1 MSESPTTRSLELLRK
16 DGYHVEVVE
25 KWNSF
30 TKTRK
35 DLWGFIDL
43 LAIKQNEV
51 LAVQVTS
58 ASNMSARRKKI
69 ADHENV
75 GKVRDAGIRIEL
87 HGWAKGSNGRY
98 LVKREDLS

>member
-1 MSESPTTRSLELLRK
+1 MPVTPTQRSMELLRK

-43 LAIKQNEV
+43 LAIRRDEV

-58 ASNMSARRKKI
+58 GSNMSARRRKI
-69 ADHENV
+69 AEHDLV
-75 GKVRDAGIRIEL
+75 GKVREAGIRIEL
-87 HGWAKGSNGRY
+87 HGWLKGDNGRY